1 MASFLTTRE
10 THPRTA
16 LKTIIL
22 FVDQYDCAAVVKDG
36 LQNFRTRADEILDPR
51 QRYVCR

>member
-16 LKTIIL
+16 LKTVIF
-22 FVDQYDCAAVVKDG
+22 FVDQYDCAEILQDG
-36 LQNFRTRADEILDPR
+36 LQNFGTRADEVLDPR